1 MVKVLQNVIVKQIL
15 TEKSKLELLDQFNSK
30 KAVLK
35 KECDQLRF
43 ELKKLEKTKK
53 FQPVSLKTHFEKEID
68 VRKEKIKLLDF
79 QIQQL
84 DILPYGSELKER
96 EVQAIVDVEI
106 GQNWEEIVQTK
117 TIIVKDGVVDEFK

>member
-1 MVKVLQNVIVKQIL
+1 MKILQNVIVKQIL

-30 KAVLK
+30 KAILK

-53 FQPVSLKTHFEKEID
+53 FQPVSLKAHFEKEID

>member
-1 MVKVLQNVIVKQIL
+1 VKILQNVIVKQIL

-106 GQNWEEIVQTK
+106 GQKWEEIVQTK
-117 TIIVKDGVVDEFK
+117 TIIVKDGIVDEFK

>member
-1 MVKVLQNVIVKQIL
+1 MKILQNVIVKQIL

-53 FQPVSLKTHFEKEID
+53 FQPVSLRTHFEKEID

>member
-1 MVKVLQNVIVKQIL
+1 MKILQNVIVKQIL

-53 FQPVSLKTHFEKEID
+53 FQPVSMKKT
-68 VRKEKIKLLDF
+68 R
-79 QIQQL
+79 
-84 DILPYGSELKER
+84 
-96 EVQAIVDVEI
+96 
-106 GQNWEEIVQTK
+106 
-117 TIIVKDGVVDEFK
+117 

>member
-1 MVKVLQNVIVKQIL
+1 MKILQNVIVKQIL

-106 GQNWEEIVQTK
+106 GQKWEEIVQTK
-117 TIIVKDGVVDEFK
+117 TIIVKDGIVDEFK

>member
-1 MVKVLQNVIVKQIL
+1 MKILQNVIVKQIL

-30 KAVLK
+30 KAILK